1 MARGNGSQDIV
12 CDDHDRQSFREQGSQ
27 RARGQTWFAVSSVA
41 ISDRSRFNRGY
52 TTTLTHRVPRR
63 YYHVMARGNGRQDIV
78 CDDHDRQR
86 LMDELARC
94 VNRTSW
100 QVFSFVI
107 LSNHLHLVLKTPE
120 PNLARGM
127 RQLPV
132 VVRQR
137 LGATAPLRRSRV
149 PGPIP
154 DRAG

>member
-1 MARGNGSQDIV
+1 
-12 CDDHDRQSFREQGSQ
+12 
-27 RARGQTWFAVSSVA
+27 
-41 ISDRSRFNRGY
+41 
-52 TTTLTHRVPRR
+52 
-63 YYHVMARGNGRQDIV
+63 MARGNGRQDIV

-120 PNLARGM
+120 PNLREACM
-127 RQLPV
+127 LPV

-137 LGATAPLRRSRV
+137 LGTTAPLRRSRV